1 MIKRIIVFSAILL
14 SVYLVLYLY
23 FRIVREFS
31 VSSIDRKSIVAQQGD
46 IIARP
51 NSNILFGSEKRFWGG
66 LSGHVAIVV
75 KGGAFYNDDEHL
87 GNVEVIEARLFNRN
101 PFTVQNRIVRNMA
114 SQHFGKQYM
123 GRRYL
128 LRTNMTKRQF
138 DQAYQ
143 FYLKEK
149 NTHYN
154 ILSKK
159 EDSTYN
165 CATFTRKLM
174 LVILNVDLDGNK
186 GKIVFPNDIINHSL
200 FDVSGAR
207 ERF

>member
-14 SVYLVLYLY
+14 SVYLVSYIY
-23 FRIVREFS
+23 FRMVREFS
-31 VSSIDRKSIVAQQGD
+31 VSSIQRKFIVVKQGD
-46 IIARP
+46 IIVRP

-75 KGGAFYNDDEHL
+75 KDGAFYNDDENL

-101 PFTVQNRIVRNMA
+101 PFSFENRIVRNKA
-114 SQHFGKQYM
+114 TRHYGKQYM

-128 LRTNMTKRQF
+128 LRVNMTKKQF

-149 NTHYN
+149 HTHYN

-174 LVILNVDLDGNK
+174 LVTLNVDLDSND